1 MNPSFNDRMRQIILL
16 AIVITLGLLLI
27 FELYI
32 FLPGLLGGI
41 TFYILARGLFFQCVY
56 QKKWRKGWT
65 AILFIL
71 VLLVIISI
79 PIYISAA
86 LISPK
91 INDIVNNQDKIM
103 SGFKVIS
110 EKVKEAT
117 GMQLMTAENIKNIS
131 LKISSF
137 VPTIINSTATVAS
150 NLIMMFFLLYYLL
163 VNGAGI
169 EKYLS
174 KIIPL
179 KKHNVQSLATET
191 KVMIRA
197 NALGIPIICVVQGLF
212 ATLGYWIFGIEDWG
226 LWGFLTGVFA
236 FFPLVG
242 TMIIWVPIVLFML
255 ATNLTLPGIGLA
267 IYSFVV
273 TGNVDYITRLGLLKR
288 MGDVHPMVTV
298 LGVIVG
304 LNLFGFMGLI
314 FGPLLVSYFIILLKI
329 YINEFSDED
338 AVVEPTGS
346 IEEHRD
352 QAI

>member
-1 MNPSFNDRMRQIILL
+1 MNISFNDRLRQLLLL
-16 AIVITLGLLLI
+16 AIVITLGMLLV

-41 TFYILARGLFFQCVY
+41 TFYILGRGLFFQCIY
-56 QKKWRKGWT
+56 QKKWKKGWT
-65 AILFIL
+65 AMLFIF
-71 VLLVIISI
+71 VLLIIISI
-79 PIYISAA
+79 PIYVSVA

-91 INDIVNNQDKIM
+91 INDMVNNQDKIM
-103 SGFKVIS
+103 SGIKVIS
-110 EKVKEAT
+110 EKIKAST
-117 GMQLMTAENIKNIS
+117 GMQLMTADNIKNVS

-137 VPTIINSTATVAS
+137 IPTVLNSTAMIAT
-150 NLIMMFFLLYYLL
+150 NLIMMFFLMYYLL
-163 VNGAGI
+163 VNGAAI

-179 KKHNVQSLATET
+179 KRHNVQSLASET

-212 ATLGYWIFGIEDWG
+212 ATLGYYIFGVDDWG
-226 LWGFLTGVFA
+226 LWGFVTGVFA

-242 TMIIWVPIVLFML
+242 TMIIWVPIVLFMF
-255 ATNLTLPGIGLA
+255 ATNLTLPAVGLM
-267 IYSFVV
+267 IYSIVV

-288 MGDVHPMVTV
+288 MGDVHPMITV

-314 FGPLLVSYFIILLKI
+314 FGPLLVSYFVILVKI

-338 AVVEPTGS
+338 VAVESTGS

-352 QAI
+352 EAV